1 MLIVNLNQTDTAVK
15 HQELYQVDAFASE
28 LFSGNPAGVCI
39 LEKWLPDR
47 LMQSVAAENNLA
59 ETAFAVPAKEGYEI
73 RWFTPET
80 EVALCGHATLATA
93 HVLFTTRH
101 PDLDAIRFQSRER
114 GVLEVSKTGGWL
126 VLDFPSDVIEEA
138 GLPEGL
144 AEALGGSPKGCW
156 KGQTD
161 YMVVYDTEEE
171 IRALSPNIH
180 LLNQIPVRGVIVTSP
195 GRQQDFVSRFFAP
208 RCGVPEDPVTGS
220 AHTTLIPFW
229 AKRLG
234 KNRLD
239 AAQLSPRG
247 GFLRCEFLG
256 DRVKIAGRAVTY
268 MKAELYLP

>member
-1 MLIVNLNQTDTAVK
+1 LKN
-15 HQELYQVDAFASE
+15 QELYQVDAFASE

-39 LEKWLPDR
+39 LEKWLPDH

-59 ETAFAVPAKEGYEI
+59 ETAFAVPSSDSYEI

-101 PDLDAIRFQSRER
+101 PDLVSIRFQSRER
-114 GVLEVSKTGGWL
+114 GELEVSKTGGWL
-126 VLDFPSDVIEEA
+126 VLDFPSDSPGEVEMS
-138 GLPEGL
+138 EGL
-144 AEALGGSPKGCW
+144 AAALGGAPKGCW

-171 IRALSPNIH
+171 IRTLRPNLH

-195 GRQQDFVSRFFAP
+195 GRQHDFVSRFFAP

-220 AHTTLIPFW
+220 AHTTLTPYW
-229 AKRLG
+229 AKTLG
-234 KNRLD
+234 KNTLS
-239 AAQLSPRG
+239 AAQLSSRG
-247 GFLRCEFLG
+247 GVLRCELLG
-256 DRVKIAGRAVTY
+256 DRVKIAGKAVTY